1 MSPEPDTPAR
11 IRVEVAYVDPPREFL
26 RAVELANGA
35 VVADALAASGL
46 AREFP
51 QLDLATVPVGIFSRP
66 ATLRTALRAG
76 DRVEVYRA
84 LKVDPKEVR
93 RQRAAKKA

>member
-1 MSPEPDTPAR
+1 MCPESIPRDR
-11 IRVEVAYVDPPREFL
+11 ISVEVVYIDPPREFL
-26 RAVELANGA
+26 CAVELAEGA

-51 QLDLATVPVGIFSRP
+51 LLDLATAPVGIFSRP

-93 RQRAAKKA
+93 RRRAAKKA